1 MCTRA
6 FSGALPLPFRG
17 RLGAHLKKKGLKC
30 LYAWHT
36 SDTSLLGMIIVGLY
50 WNYHISDI
58 NFFFFAFCLNCCCLY
73 RSVFFPRVCR
83 LNICLGSVEE
93 GLLWRLLSSLW
104 PLNRCVDQTKLTS
117 IAPANTVCNILL
129 LMARSLGFL
138 SFFSPGLPVE
148 LVTRADWL
156 TDFTW
161 IG

>member
-1 MCTRA
+1 MHYHYHSVADWGPTWRRA
-6 FSGALPLPFRG
+6 WSS
-17 RLGAHLKKKGLKC
+17 LKC

-36 SDTSLLGMIIVGLY
+36 SDTSLLGIIVGLY

-58 NFFFFAFCLNCCCLY
+58 NFFFFAFCLNCCWLY
-73 RSVFFPRVCR
+73 RSVFFPRVWW

-129 LMARSLGFL
+129 LMVRSLGFL
-138 SFFSPGLPVE
+138 SYSPGLT
-148 LVTRADWL
+148 LADCLWNWLHGL